1 MLVVL
6 LAVCRDDLRF
16 PVTERAASPTS
27 ADLLLPLYKAAFI
40 QICVRPGDRRYSECT
55 VQRCRHEHVG
65 IEFLRHFTS
74 HNHTKPRTQK
84 QAKTALWATAIDRLA
99 HAA

>member
-1 MLVVL
+1 LEAVAGLSQAIGISRKRSCSVPAVVATTLKEKLMLVIL

-40 QICVRPGDRRYSECT
+40 QICVRPGDRRYS
-55 VQRCRHEHVG
+55 
-65 IEFLRHFTS
+65 
-74 HNHTKPRTQK
+74 
-84 QAKTALWATAIDRLA
+84 ALFSVVVMSMLA
-99 HAA
+99 SSF

>member
-1 MLVVL
+1 MLVIL

-40 QICVRPGDRRYSECT
+40 QICVRPGDRRYS
-55 VQRCRHEHVG
+55 
-65 IEFLRHFTS
+65 
-74 HNHTKPRTQK
+74 
-84 QAKTALWATAIDRLA
+84 ALFSVVVMSMLA
-99 HAA
+99 SSF